1 MADIG
6 YARVSSTGQNLE
18 VQLDKLSGCSRV
30 FEEKASGTTANRPVL
45 EECLRYL
52 REGDSLVITKLDRLA
67 RSTLHLT
74 QIAHDLEQRGIDL
87 KVLDQAIDTST
98 PTGKLLFNV
107 LASISEFET
116 AIRGERQAEGIK
128 KALSKGV
135 KFGAKSKLTKEQV
148 NELRRRREGGE
159 KVRELMSDFGIS
171 KATLYRL
178 LSST

>member
-1 MADIG
+1 MTDIG

-18 VQLDKLSGCSRV
+18 VQLDKLSGCNRV
-30 FEEKASGTTANRPVL
+30 FEEKASGTTHNRPVL
-45 EECLRYL
+45 QECLRYL
-52 REGDSLVITKLDRLA
+52 REGDALVITKLDRLA

-74 QIAHDLEQRGIDL
+74 QIAHDLEERGVDL

-135 KFGAKSKLTKEQV
+135 KFGAKAKLSEEQV
-148 NELRRRREGGE
+148 NELRRRRESGE
-159 KVRELMSDFGIS
+159 KVRDLMDDFGVS

-178 LSST
+178 LSDD